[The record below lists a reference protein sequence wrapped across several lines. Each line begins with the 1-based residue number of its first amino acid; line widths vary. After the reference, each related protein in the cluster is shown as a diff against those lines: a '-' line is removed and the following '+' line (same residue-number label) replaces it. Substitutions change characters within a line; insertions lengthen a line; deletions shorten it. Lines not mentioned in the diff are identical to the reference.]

1 MKKMTKIAA
10 AVAALGVMA
19 SSLTGCGGGASGAIS
34 VITRED
40 GSGTRGAFTE
50 LCGIVEDDKDNTV
63 SSAEVT
69 NSTAVMLTTVAGNA
83 ASIGYVSVGSLNDSV
98 KALEVDGV
106 APSVDTVADGSYS
119 ISRPFNLVTRDGE
132 ALSDAAQDFFNYIM
146 STDAADVISKEGY
159 VAQGTESYTSN
170 GAKGSVVVAGSSS
183 VTPVM
188 TKLKEAYAD
197 INPDVSVDVQQ
208 SDSTTGVT
216 STQEGVCDIGMASRE
231 LKDEETKE
239 NLTATE
245 IARDGIAVVVNN
257 DNDIDELTSDQV
269 KAIFTGE
276 TTDWEDLAK

>member
-132 ALSDAAQDFFNYIM
+132 ELSDAAQDFFNYIM

-231 LKDEETKE
+231 LKDEETTE